1 MSANVTKEMIINEAM
16 TLKSGNTKKVGKF
29 ITKLENF
36 LAEEPDDELTLVLCS
51 LKVNTADDNFQG
63 FKKCCEMAS
72 PIFDILQSTVDWGY
86 IEFYA
91 LSVSIGY
98 STDFSK
104 TLEFFQEAL
113 EVLSY
118 EEYLDDTRYRSVR
131 INMHFNFILR
141 ILRARYYDPNA
152 DIAQLQKLLKQ
163 SYDYIMERSRNKN
176 LPYKDMLE
184 VYRAVLENKL
194 EEVEE
199 GLDILSKL
207 IEREWYNITKHS
219 IMDLVALMNGEMSKP
234 LARLLIGHQM
244 RKRRIELG
252 LSISDLAEILGW
264 ESTAVA
270 GAERAADGVS
280 MQRLRKVAQAL
291 GVTLEY
297 FCGDESQVYED
308 DPFITTVRAY
318 TRGASDADKEF
329 ILSHTKLYMGIK
341 G

>member
-1 MSANVTKEMIINEAM
+1 MSAIVTKETLINEAM
-16 TLKSGNTKKVGKF
+16 VLKSGNSKKAEKF
-29 ITKLENF
+29 IMKLEKF
-36 LAEEPDDELTLVLCS
+36 LTEEPDDELKLILYTWRTV
-51 LKVNTADDNFQG
+51 VVDDNLQG
-63 FKKCCEMAS
+63 FKKCCEIAS

-86 IEFYA
+86 VEFYT
-91 LSVSIGY
+91 LSAAIGY
-98 STDFSK
+98 NTDFKK
-104 TLEFFQEAL
+104 TLEFFEEAL

-118 EEYLDDTRYRSVR
+118 EEYVNDTGYRSIR
-131 INMHFNFILR
+131 IALHCNLCLR
-141 ILRARYYDPNA
+141 ILRAKYYDPNS
-152 DIAQLQKLLKQ
+152 DIAHLQKLFKQ
-163 SYDYIMERSRNKN
+163 SYDYVVERSRHKN

-184 VYRAVLENKL
+184 VYRAVFENTLEG
-194 EEVEE
+194 VEE
-199 GLDILSKL
+199 GLDTLSEL
-207 IEREWYNITKHS
+207 IDRKWYNIAKHN
-219 IMDLVALMNGEMSKP
+219 IMDLVALMDGEMSKP

-264 ESTAVA
+264 ENVAV
-270 GAERAADGVS
+270 GAIERAADGIS

-308 DPFITTVRAY
+308 DPFITAVRAY